1 MIEWLSSN
9 AWVVI
14 PASASAISAVAA
26 VCAVATSLYVYHAS
40 KRPDVIAHVEPDYD
54 KGYVH
59 LIVENVGNGTAR
71 DIALVDL
78 KVSDICP
85 ERYAVMVSKSFVVR
99 GIPTLAPGSKRDTV
113 VCTVAHAGD
122 KLRDYESEV
131 KLVYKRKTPYMGRW
145 KFVEDT
151 FILDFYS
158 ISGALKTESD
168 MHSIK
173 NSMKTIAK
181 NTAK

>member
-1 MIEWLSSN
+1 MIEWLASN
-9 AWVVI
+9 VWVVI
-14 PASASAISAVAA
+14 PASASAVSAVAA
-26 VCAVATSLYVYHAS
+26 ICAVATSLHIYHAS
-40 KRPDVIAHVEPDYD
+40 KRPEVIAHIEPDYD
-54 KGYVH
+54 KGCVR
-59 LIVENVGNGTAR
+59 LVVENVGSGIAR

-85 ERYAVMVSKSFVVR
+85 ERYAVMASKSFIVR
-99 GIPTLAPGSKRDTV
+99 GIPTLAPGSKRETV
-113 VCTVAHAGD
+113 VCTVAHASE

-158 ISGALKTESD
+158 IRGVLRTDGDA
-168 MHSIK
+168 HSIVK
-173 NSMKTIAK
+173 SLEKIAK
-181 NTAK
+181 HVAK